1 MKLRLYIGGLVAFS
15 VLFSSCGKDSEKGE
29 SFEPHTY
36 NVSGKVEKGPFVSG
50 STITIQPMDSKLQ
63 VRGDFY
69 SSTIQDD
76 MGNFSF
82 GSKLFEA
89 PYAELTANGYFFNE
103 VEGELS
109 SGTLSLRALVDLSDK
124 TTVNVNVLTH
134 LKYQRVQRLVEGG
147 MSFKEANTQAQKEL
161 FTAFGLQRYE
171 DKDASSFSIIGGT
184 DESAVLIAISSLLIV
199 DRSEAALTEYLA
211 KLCKEFGDNG
221 AFTESTR
228 QQMKEDRNALAGQ
241 LSAVRNHVIDRY
253 EEIGLPVE
261 VKELAYFFDWD
272 NDGVAGNET
281 LQEGQTVTLET
292 TELQVPNQGGNYT
305 IKITS
310 PVPVYLEPL
319 ISEDDESYPPLISED
334 YFSTD
339 IYEGL
344 VDASVS
350 LEKSLE
356 NNVLTINVSP
366 LNSRTS
372 KEASVKVYDCMGNEV
387 GEVKIAQEGNPD
399 MPLPKLGES
408 GKTVVAS
415 FALELAKAFSQW
427 SLMEQYYHYNKEAN
441 LVPQYISPD
450 ATIISDIWNS
460 FYRANRMNLMF
471 KEAEAKQLGVYQSYF
486 DVWNAL
492 YYYYMVVA
500 WRDVPYVDSTDFG
513 VAGGSSISKTPQSEI
528 FSRLIKELQGAM
540 DNLEEKKNESLG
552 DANDFFFVSK
562 DVARIL
568 LADIYM
574 YQGNYRQAEPLL
586 AKVISGG
593 FYMLDSSNYN
603 QKETITDLY
612 NNGSGTET
620 ILAVRNDVMTR
631 SNISLG
637 IPSLVPLMTYT
648 DVLLSYAECLC
659 KNGSTSDAESQLN
672 KIVAAKGI
680 PLSGTTVLDKIKSAR
695 LQLSLYCDVN
705 FAFLKRTGFAKE
717 VYGVEDYRLLLPI
730 PQGDVIAG
738 GISQNT
744 GY

>member
-1 MKLRLYIGGLVAFS
+1 MKLRLYIGGLIAFS
-15 VLFSSCGKDSEKGE
+15 VLFSSCGKDSEEGE

-134 LKYQRVQRLVEGG
+134 LKYQRVQKLVEGG

-161 FTAFGLQRYE
+161 FTAFGLQKYE
-171 DKDASSFSIIGGT
+171 DKDASSLSIIGGT
-184 DESAVLIAISSLLIV
+184 DESAALIAISSLLIV

-228 QQMKEDRNALAGQ
+228 QQMEEDRNALAGQ

-253 EEIGLPVE
+253 EEIGLPIE

-319 ISEDDESYPPLISED
+319 ISEDDESYPPLISDD
-334 YFSTD
+334 YFSTN

-344 VDASVS
+344 ADASVS

-387 GEVKIAQEGNPD
+387 GEVKIVQEGNPD
-399 MPLPKLGES
+399 MPLPKLGET
-408 GKTVVAS
+408 GKTVVAG

-441 LVPQYISPD
+441 LVSQYISPD

-492 YYYYMVVA
+492 YYYMVVA
-500 WRDVPYVDSTDFG
+500 WGDVPYVDSTDFG
-513 VAGGSSISKTPQSEI
+513 VAGGSSIFKTSQSEI
-528 FSRLIKELQGAM
+528 FSRLIKELQEAM
-540 DNLEEKKNESLG
+540 DNLEEKKNESLR
-552 DANDFFFVSK
+552 DVNDFFFVSR

-574 YQGNYRQAEPLL
+574 YQGNYLQA
-586 AKVISGG
+586 
-593 FYMLDSSNYN
+593 
-603 QKETITDLY
+603 
-612 NNGSGTET
+612 
-620 ILAVRNDVMTR
+620 
-631 SNISLG
+631 
-637 IPSLVPLMTYT
+637 
-648 DVLLSYAECLC
+648 
-659 KNGSTSDAESQLN
+659 
-672 KIVAAKGI
+672 
-680 PLSGTTVLDKIKSAR
+680 
-695 LQLSLYCDVN
+695 
-705 FAFLKRTGFAKE
+705 
-717 VYGVEDYRLLLPI
+717 
-730 PQGDVIAG
+730 
-738 GISQNT
+738 
-744 GY
+744 

>member
-1 MKLRLYIGGLVAFS
+1 MKLRLYIGGLIAFS
-15 VLFSSCGKDSEKGE
+15 VLFSSCGKDSEEGE

-134 LKYQRVQRLVEGG
+134 LKYQRVQKLVEGG

-161 FTAFGLQRYE
+161 FTAFGLQKYE
-171 DKDASSFSIIGGT
+171 DKDASSLSIIGGT
-184 DESAVLIAISSLLIV
+184 DESAALIAISSLLIV

-228 QQMKEDRNALAGQ
+228 QQMEEDRNALAGQ

-253 EEIGLPVE
+253 EEIGLPIE

-319 ISEDDESYPPLISED
+319 ISEDDESYPPLISDD
-334 YFSTD
+334 YFSTN

-344 VDASVS
+344 ADASVS

-387 GEVKIAQEGNPD
+387 GEVKIVQEGNPD
-399 MPLPKLGES
+399 MPLPKLGET
-408 GKTVVAS
+408 GKTVVAG

-441 LVPQYISPD
+441 LVSQYISPD

-492 YYYYMVVA
+492 YYYMVVA
-500 WRDVPYVDSTDFG
+500 WEDVPYVDSTDFG
-513 VAGGSSISKTPQSEI
+513 VAGGSSIFKTSQSEI
-528 FSRLIKELQGAM
+528 FSRLIKELQEAM
-540 DNLEEKKNESLG
+540 DNLEEKKNESLR
-552 DANDFFFVSK
+552 DVNDFFFVSR

-574 YQGNYRQAEPLL
+574 YQGNYLQAESLL

-593 FYMLDSSNYN
+593 FYMLDSSN
-603 QKETITDLY
+603 
-612 NNGSGTET
+612 
-620 ILAVRNDVMTR
+620 
-631 SNISLG
+631 
-637 IPSLVPLMTYT
+637 
-648 DVLLSYAECLC
+648 
-659 KNGSTSDAESQLN
+659 
-672 KIVAAKGI
+672 
-680 PLSGTTVLDKIKSAR
+680 
-695 LQLSLYCDVN
+695 
-705 FAFLKRTGFAKE
+705 
-717 VYGVEDYRLLLPI
+717 
-730 PQGDVIAG
+730 
-738 GISQNT
+738 
-744 GY
+744 

>member
-1 MKLRLYIGGLVAFS
+1 M
-15 VLFSSCGKDSEKGE
+15 
-29 SFEPHTY
+29 
-36 NVSGKVEKGPFVSG
+36 
-50 STITIQPMDSKLQ
+50 
-63 VRGDFY
+63 
-69 SSTIQDD
+69 
-76 MGNFSF
+76 
-82 GSKLFEA
+82 
-89 PYAELTANGYFFNE
+89 
-103 VEGELS
+103 
-109 SGTLSLRALVDLSDK
+109 
-124 TTVNVNVLTH
+124 
-134 LKYQRVQRLVEGG
+134 
-147 MSFKEANTQAQKEL
+147 
-161 FTAFGLQRYE
+161 
-171 DKDASSFSIIGGT
+171 
-184 DESAVLIAISSLLIV
+184 IV

-228 QQMKEDRNALAGQ
+228 QQMKEGRNALAGQ

-253 EEIGLPVE
+253 EEIGLPIE

-387 GEVKIAQEGNPD
+387 GEVKITQEGNPD
-399 MPLPKLGES
+399 MPLPKLGET
-408 GKTVVAS
+408 GKTVVAG

-500 WRDVPYVDSTDFG
+500 WGDVPYVDSTDFG

-540 DNLEEKKNESLG
+540 DNLEEKKNESLR

-648 DVLLSYAECLC
+648 AVLLSYAECLC

-680 PLSGTTVLDKIKSAR
+680 PLSGTTVLDKIKNAR

-730 PQGDVIAG
+730 PQRDVIAG

>member
-1 MKLRLYIGGLVAFS
+1 MKLRLYIGGLIAFS
-15 VLFSSCGKDSEKGE
+15 VLFSSCGKDSEEGE

-134 LKYQRVQRLVEGG
+134 LKYQRVQKLVEGG

-161 FTAFGLQRYE
+161 FTAFGLQKYE
-171 DKDASSFSIIGGT
+171 DKDASSLSIIGGT
-184 DESAVLIAISSLLIV
+184 DESAALIAISSLLIV

-228 QQMKEDRNALAGQ
+228 QQMEEDRNALAGQ

-253 EEIGLPVE
+253 EEIGLPIE

-319 ISEDDESYPPLISED
+319 ISEDDESYPPLISDD
-334 YFSTD
+334 YFSTN

-344 VDASVS
+344 ADASVS

-387 GEVKIAQEGNPD
+387 GEVKIVQEGNPD
-399 MPLPKLGES
+399 MPLPKLGET
-408 GKTVVAS
+408 GKTVVAG

-441 LVPQYISPD
+441 LVSQYISPD

-492 YYYYMVVA
+492 YYYMVVA
-500 WRDVPYVDSTDFG
+500 WGDVPYVDSTDFG
-513 VAGGSSISKTPQSEI
+513 VAGGSSIFKTSQSEI
-528 FSRLIKELQGAM
+528 FSRLIKELQEAM
-540 DNLEEKKNESLG
+540 DNLEEKKNESLR
-552 DANDFFFVSK
+552 DVNDFFFV
-562 DVARIL
+562 
-568 LADIYM
+568 
-574 YQGNYRQAEPLL
+574 
-586 AKVISGG
+586 
-593 FYMLDSSNYN
+593 
-603 QKETITDLY
+603 
-612 NNGSGTET
+612 
-620 ILAVRNDVMTR
+620 VR
-631 SNISLG
+631 
-637 IPSLVPLMTYT
+637 
-648 DVLLSYAECLC
+648 
-659 KNGSTSDAESQLN
+659 
-672 KIVAAKGI
+672 
-680 PLSGTTVLDKIKSAR
+680 SA
-695 LQLSLYCDVN
+695 
-705 FAFLKRTGFAKE
+705 
-717 VYGVEDYRLLLPI
+717 
-730 PQGDVIAG
+730 
-738 GISQNT
+738 
-744 GY
+744 

>member
-1 MKLRLYIGGLVAFS
+1 MKLRLYIGGLIAFS
-15 VLFSSCGKDSEKGE
+15 VLFSSCGKDSEEGE

-134 LKYQRVQRLVEGG
+134 LKYQRVQKLVEGG

-161 FTAFGLQRYE
+161 FTAFGLQKYE
-171 DKDASSFSIIGGT
+171 DKDASSLSIIGGT
-184 DESAVLIAISSLLIV
+184 DESAALIAISSLLIV

-211 KLCKEFGDNG
+211 KLCKEFGDNA

-228 QQMKEDRNALAGQ
+228 QQMEEDRNALAGQ

-253 EEIGLPVE
+253 EEIGLPIE

-334 YFSTD
+334 YFSTN

-344 VDASVS
+344 ADASVS

-387 GEVKIAQEGNPD
+387 GEVKIVQEGNPD
-399 MPLPKLGES
+399 MPLPKLGET
-408 GKTVVAS
+408 GKTVVAG

-441 LVPQYISPD
+441 LVSQYISPD

-500 WRDVPYVDSTDFG
+500 WGDVPYVDSTDFG
-513 VAGGSSISKTPQSEI
+513 VAGGSSISKIPQSEI

-540 DNLEEKKNESLG
+540 DNLEEKKNESLR

-648 DVLLSYAECLC
+648 AVLLSYAECLC

-680 PLSGTTVLDKIKSAR
+680 PLSGTTVLDKIKNAR

-730 PQGDVIAG
+730 PQRDVIAG

>member
-1 MKLRLYIGGLVAFS
+1 
-15 VLFSSCGKDSEKGE
+15 
-29 SFEPHTY
+29 
-36 NVSGKVEKGPFVSG
+36 
-50 STITIQPMDSKLQ
+50 MDSKLQ

-184 DESAVLIAISSLLIV
+184 DESAALIAISSLLIV

-228 QQMKEDRNALAGQ
+228 QLMKEGRNTLAGQ

-253 EEIGLPVE
+253 EEIGLSVE

-387 GEVKIAQEGNPD
+387 GEVKITQEGNPD
-399 MPLPKLGES
+399 MPLPKLGET
-408 GKTVVAS
+408 GKTVVAG

-500 WRDVPYVDSTDFG
+500 WGDVPYVDSTDFG

-540 DNLEEKKNESLG
+540 DNLEEKKNESLR

-648 DVLLSYAECLC
+648 AVLLSYAECLC

-680 PLSGTTVLDKIKSAR
+680 PLSGTTVLDKIKNAR

-730 PQGDVIAG
+730 PQRDVIAG

>member
-1 MKLRLYIGGLVAFS
+1 
-15 VLFSSCGKDSEKGE
+15 
-29 SFEPHTY
+29 
-36 NVSGKVEKGPFVSG
+36 
-50 STITIQPMDSKLQ
+50 MDSKLQ

-253 EEIGLPVE
+253 EEIGLSVE

-372 KEASVKVYDCMGNEV
+372 KEASVKEYDCMGNEV
-387 GEVKIAQEGNPD
+387 GEVKITQEGNPD
-399 MPLPKLGES
+399 MPLPKLGET
-408 GKTVVAS
+408 GKTVVAG

-441 LVPQYISPD
+441 LVLQYISPD

-500 WRDVPYVDSTDFG
+500 WGDVPYVDSTDFG

-540 DNLEEKKNESLG
+540 DNLEEKKNESLR

-730 PQGDVIAG
+730 PQRDVIAG

>member
-1 MKLRLYIGGLVAFS
+1 MKLRLYIGGLIAFS
-15 VLFSSCGKDSEKGE
+15 VLFSSCGKDSEEGE

-36 NVSGKVEKGPFVSG
+36 NVSGKVEKGAFVSG

-134 LKYQRVQRLVEGG
+134 LKYQRVQKLVEGG

-161 FTAFGLQRYE
+161 FTAFGLQKYE
-171 DKDASSFSIIGGT
+171 DKDASSLSIIGGT
-184 DESAVLIAISSLLIV
+184 DESAALIAISSLLIV

-228 QQMKEDRNALAGQ
+228 QQMEEDRNALAGQ

-253 EEIGLPVE
+253 EEIGLPIE

-319 ISEDDESYPPLISED
+319 ISEDDESYPPLISDD
-334 YFSTD
+334 YFSTN

-344 VDASVS
+344 ADASVS

-387 GEVKIAQEGNPD
+387 GEVKIVQEGNPD
-399 MPLPKLGES
+399 MPLPKLGET
-408 GKTVVAS
+408 GKTVVAG

-441 LVPQYISPD
+441 LVSQYISPD

-492 YYYYMVVA
+492 YYYMVVA
-500 WRDVPYVDSTDFG
+500 WGDVPYVDSTDFG
-513 VAGGSSISKTPQSEI
+513 VAGGSSIFKTSQSEI
-528 FSRLIKELQGAM
+528 FSRLIKELQEAM
-540 DNLEEKKNESLG
+540 DNLEEKKNESLR
-552 DANDFFFVSK
+552 DVNDFFFVSR

-574 YQGNYRQAEPLL
+574 YQGNYLQAESLL

-593 FYMLDSSNYN
+593 FYMLDSSNY
-603 QKETITDLY
+603 
-612 NNGSGTET
+612 GSAGF
-620 ILAVRNDVMTR
+620 
-631 SNISLG
+631 S
-637 IPSLVPLMTYT
+637 
-648 DVLLSYAECLC
+648 
-659 KNGSTSDAESQLN
+659 
-672 KIVAAKGI
+672 
-680 PLSGTTVLDKIKSAR
+680 
-695 LQLSLYCDVN
+695 VN
-705 FAFLKRTGFAKE
+705 
-717 VYGVEDYRLLLPI
+717 
-730 PQGDVIAG
+730 
-738 GISQNT
+738 
-744 GY
+744 

>member
-1 MKLRLYIGGLVAFS
+1 MKLRLYIGGLIAFS
-15 VLFSSCGKDSEKGE
+15 VLFSSCGKDSEEGE

-134 LKYQRVQRLVEGG
+134 LKYQRVQKLVEGG

-161 FTAFGLQRYE
+161 FTAFGLQKYE
-171 DKDASSFSIIGGT
+171 DKDASSLSIIGGT
-184 DESAVLIAISSLLIV
+184 DESAALIAISSLLIV

-228 QQMKEDRNALAGQ
+228 QQMEEDRNALAGQ

-253 EEIGLPVE
+253 EEIGLPIE

-319 ISEDDESYPPLISED
+319 ISEDDESYPPLISDD
-334 YFSTD
+334 YFSTN

-344 VDASVS
+344 ADASVS

-387 GEVKIAQEGNPD
+387 GEVKIVQEGNPD
-399 MPLPKLGES
+399 MPLPKLGET
-408 GKTVVAS
+408 GKTVVAG

-441 LVPQYISPD
+441 LVSQYISPD

-492 YYYYMVVA
+492 YYYMVVA
-500 WRDVPYVDSTDFG
+500 WGDVPYVDSTDFG
-513 VAGGSSISKTPQSEI
+513 VAGGSSIFKTSQSEI
-528 FSRLIKELQGAM
+528 FSRLIKELQEAM
-540 DNLEEKKNESLG
+540 DNLEEKKNESLR
-552 DANDFFFVSK
+552 DVNDFFFVY
-562 DVARIL
+562 ARH
-568 LADIYM
+568 
-574 YQGNYRQAEPLL
+574 EH
-586 AKVISGG
+586 
-593 FYMLDSSNYN
+593 
-603 QKETITDLY
+603 
-612 NNGSGTET
+612 
-620 ILAVRNDVMTR
+620 
-631 SNISLG
+631 
-637 IPSLVPLMTYT
+637 
-648 DVLLSYAECLC
+648 CL
-659 KNGSTSDAESQLN
+659 
-672 KIVAAKGI
+672 
-680 PLSGTTVLDKIKSAR
+680 
-695 LQLSLYCDVN
+695 
-705 FAFLKRTGFAKE
+705 TGASPE
-717 VYGVEDYRLLLPI
+717 
-730 PQGDVIAG
+730 
-738 GISQNT
+738 
-744 GY
+744 

>member
-1 MKLRLYIGGLVAFS
+1 MKLRLYIGGLIAFS
-15 VLFSSCGKDSEKGE
+15 VLFSSCGKDSEEGE

-134 LKYQRVQRLVEGG
+134 LKYQRVQKLVEGG

-161 FTAFGLQRYE
+161 FTAFGLQKYE
-171 DKDASSFSIIGGT
+171 DKDASSLSIIGGT
-184 DESAVLIAISSLLIV
+184 DESAALIAISSLLIV

-228 QQMKEDRNALAGQ
+228 QQMEEDRNALAGQ

-253 EEIGLPVE
+253 EEIGLPIE

-319 ISEDDESYPPLISED
+319 ISEDDESYPPLISDD
-334 YFSTD
+334 YFSTN

-344 VDASVS
+344 ADASVS

-387 GEVKIAQEGNPD
+387 GEVKIVQEGNPD
-399 MPLPKLGES
+399 MPLPKLGET
-408 GKTVVAS
+408 GKTVVAG

-441 LVPQYISPD
+441 LVSQYISPD

-500 WRDVPYVDSTDFG
+500 WEDVPYVDSTDFG
-513 VAGGSSISKTPQSEI
+513 VAGGSSIFKTSQSEI
-528 FSRLIKELQGAM
+528 FSRLIKELQEAM
-540 DNLEEKKNESLG
+540 DNLEEKKNESLR
-552 DANDFFFVSK
+552 DVNDFFFVSR

-574 YQGNYRQAEPLL
+574 YQGNYLQAESLL

-620 ILAVRNDVMTR
+620 ILAVRNGVMTR

-637 IPSLVPLMTYT
+637 VPSLVPLMTYT

-659 KNGSTSDAESQLN
+659 KNGRTSDAEIQLN
-672 KIVAAKGI
+672 KLVTAKELQ
-680 PLSGTTVLDKIKSAR
+680 LSGVTVLDKIKSAR
-695 LQLSLYCDVN
+695 LQLTLYCDVN
-705 FAFLKRTGFAKE
+705 FAFLKRTGLAKE
-717 VYGVEDYRLLLPI
+717 VYGVENYRLLLPI
-730 PQGDVIAG
+730 PQRDVIAG

>member
-1 MKLRLYIGGLVAFS
+1 M
-15 VLFSSCGKDSEKGE
+15 
-29 SFEPHTY
+29 
-36 NVSGKVEKGPFVSG
+36 SG

-184 DESAVLIAISSLLIV
+184 DESAALIAISSLLIV

-228 QQMKEDRNALAGQ
+228 QQMKEGRNALAGQ

-253 EEIGLPVE
+253 EEIGLPIE

-292 TELQVPNQGGNYT
+292 TKLQVPNQGGNYT

-387 GEVKIAQEGNPD
+387 GEVKITQEGNPD
-399 MPLPKLGES
+399 MPLPKLGET
-408 GKTVVAS
+408 GKTVVAG

-500 WRDVPYVDSTDFG
+500 WGDVPYVDSTDFG

-540 DNLEEKKNESLG
+540 DNLEEKKNESLR

-648 DVLLSYAECLC
+648 AVLLSYAECLC

-680 PLSGTTVLDKIKSAR
+680 PLSGTTVLDKIKNAR

-730 PQGDVIAG
+730 PQRDVIAG

>member
-1 MKLRLYIGGLVAFS
+1 MKLRLYIGGLIAFS
-15 VLFSSCGKDSEKGE
+15 VLFSSCGKDSEEGE

-134 LKYQRVQRLVEGG
+134 LKYQRVQKLVEGG

-161 FTAFGLQRYE
+161 FTAFGLQKYE
-171 DKDASSFSIIGGT
+171 DKDASSLSIIGGT
-184 DESAVLIAISSLLIV
+184 DESAALIAISSLLIV

-228 QQMKEDRNALAGQ
+228 QQMEEDRNAL
-241 LSAVRNHVIDRY
+241 
-253 EEIGLPVE
+253 
-261 VKELAYFFDWD
+261 
-272 NDGVAGNET
+272 
-281 LQEGQTVTLET
+281 
-292 TELQVPNQGGNYT
+292 
-305 IKITS
+305 
-310 PVPVYLEPL
+310 
-319 ISEDDESYPPLISED
+319 
-334 YFSTD
+334 
-339 IYEGL
+339 
-344 VDASVS
+344 
-350 LEKSLE
+350 
-356 NNVLTINVSP
+356 
-366 LNSRTS
+366 
-372 KEASVKVYDCMGNEV
+372 
-387 GEVKIAQEGNPD
+387 PD
-399 MPLPKLGES
+399 MPLPKLGET
-408 GKTVVAS
+408 GKTVVAG

-441 LVPQYISPD
+441 LVSQYISPD

-500 WRDVPYVDSTDFG
+500 WGDVPYVDSTDFG
-513 VAGGSSISKTPQSEI
+513 VAGGSSIFKTSQSEI
-528 FSRLIKELQGAM
+528 FSRLIKELQEAM
-540 DNLEEKKNESLG
+540 DNLEEKKNESLR
-552 DANDFFFVSK
+552 DVNDFFFVSR

-574 YQGNYRQAEPLL
+574 YQGNYLQAESLL

-620 ILAVRNDVMTR
+620 ILAVRNGVMTR

-637 IPSLVPLMTYT
+637 VPSLVPLMTYT

-659 KNGSTSDAESQLN
+659 KNGRTSDAEIQLN
-672 KIVAAKGI
+672 KLVTAKELQ
-680 PLSGTTVLDKIKSAR
+680 LSGVTVLDKIKSAR
-695 LQLSLYCDVN
+695 LQLTLYCDVN
-705 FAFLKRTGFAKE
+705 FAFLKRTGLAKE
-717 VYGVEDYRLLLPI
+717 VYGVENYRLLLPI
-730 PQGDVIAG
+730 PQRDVIAG

>member
-1 MKLRLYIGGLVAFS
+1 MKLRLYIGGLIAFS
-15 VLFSSCGKDSEKGE
+15 VLFSSCGKDSEEGE

-134 LKYQRVQRLVEGG
+134 LKYQRVQKLVEGG

-161 FTAFGLQRYE
+161 FTAFGLQKYE
-171 DKDASSFSIIGGT
+171 DKDASSLSIIGGT
-184 DESAVLIAISSLLIV
+184 DESAALIAISSLLIV

-228 QQMKEDRNALAGQ
+228 QQMEEDRNALAGQ

-253 EEIGLPVE
+253 EEIGLPIE

-319 ISEDDESYPPLISED
+319 ISEDDESYPPLISDD
-334 YFSTD
+334 YFSTN

-344 VDASVS
+344 ADASVS

-387 GEVKIAQEGNPD
+387 GEVKIVQEGNPD
-399 MPLPKLGES
+399 MPLPKLGET
-408 GKTVVAS
+408 GKTVVAG

-441 LVPQYISPD
+441 LVSQYISPD

-492 YYYYMVVA
+492 YYYMVVA
-500 WRDVPYVDSTDFG
+500 WGDVPYVDSTDFG
-513 VAGGSSISKTPQSEI
+513 VAGGSSIFKTSQSEI
-528 FSRLIKELQGAM
+528 FSRLIKELQEAM
-540 DNLEEKKNESLG
+540 DNLEEKKNESLR
-552 DANDFFFVSK
+552 DVNDFFFVSR

-574 YQGNYRQAEPLL
+574 YQGNYLQAESLL

-620 ILAVRNDVMTR
+620 ILAVRNGVMTR

-637 IPSLVPLMTYT
+637 VPSLVPLMTYT

-659 KNGSTSDAESQLN
+659 KN
-672 KIVAAKGI
+672 
-680 PLSGTTVLDKIKSAR
+680 
-695 LQLSLYCDVN
+695 
-705 FAFLKRTGFAKE
+705 
-717 VYGVEDYRLLLPI
+717 YG
-730 PQGDVIAG
+730 A
-738 GISQNT
+738 
-744 GY
+744 

>member
-1 MKLRLYIGGLVAFS
+1 MKLRLYIGGLIAFS
-15 VLFSSCGKDSEKGE
+15 VLFSSCGKDSEEGE

-134 LKYQRVQRLVEGG
+134 LKYQRVQKLVEGG

-161 FTAFGLQRYE
+161 FTAFGLQKYE
-171 DKDASSFSIIGGT
+171 DKDASSLSIIGGT
-184 DESAVLIAISSLLIV
+184 DESAALIAISSLLIV

-211 KLCKEFGDNG
+211 KLCKEFGDNA

-228 QQMKEDRNALAGQ
+228 QQMEEDRNALAGQ

-253 EEIGLPVE
+253 EEIGLPIE

-334 YFSTD
+334 YFSTN

-344 VDASVS
+344 ADASVS

-387 GEVKIAQEGNPD
+387 GEVKIVQEGNPD
-399 MPLPKLGES
+399 MPLPKLGET
-408 GKTVVAS
+408 GKTVVAG

-441 LVPQYISPD
+441 LVSQYISPD

-500 WRDVPYVDSTDFG
+500 WGDVPYVDSTDFG

-540 DNLEEKKNESLG
+540 DNLEEKKNESLR

-648 DVLLSYAECLC
+648 AILLSYAECLC

-680 PLSGTTVLDKIKSAR
+680 PLSGTTVLDKIKNAR

-730 PQGDVIAG
+730 PQRDVIAG

>member
-171 DKDASSFSIIGGT
+171 DKDASSFSIIGCP

-253 EEIGLPVE
+253 EEIGLSVE

-387 GEVKIAQEGNPD
+387 GEVKITQEGNPD
-399 MPLPKLGES
+399 MPLPKLGET
-408 GKTVVAS
+408 GKTVVAG

-441 LVPQYISPD
+441 LVLQYISPD

-500 WRDVPYVDSTDFG
+500 WGDVPYVDSTDFG

-648 DVLLSYAECLC
+648 DVLLSYAECLS

>member
-1 MKLRLYIGGLVAFS
+1 MPSSSITEES
-15 VLFSSCGKDSEKGE
+15 VF
-29 SFEPHTY
+29 
-36 NVSGKVEKGPFVSG
+36 
-50 STITIQPMDSKLQ
+50 
-63 VRGDFY
+63 
-69 SSTIQDD
+69 
-76 MGNFSF
+76 
-82 GSKLFEA
+82 
-89 PYAELTANGYFFNE
+89 
-103 VEGELS
+103 
-109 SGTLSLRALVDLSDK
+109 
-124 TTVNVNVLTH
+124 TT
-134 LKYQRVQRLVEGG
+134 
-147 MSFKEANTQAQKEL
+147 
-161 FTAFGLQRYE
+161 
-171 DKDASSFSIIGGT
+171 
-184 DESAVLIAISSLLIV
+184 
-199 DRSEAALTEYLA
+199 
-211 KLCKEFGDNG
+211 
-221 AFTESTR
+221 
-228 QQMKEDRNALAGQ
+228 
-241 LSAVRNHVIDRY
+241 
-253 EEIGLPVE
+253 
-261 VKELAYFFDWD
+261 
-272 NDGVAGNET
+272 
-281 LQEGQTVTLET
+281 
-292 TELQVPNQGGNYT
+292 
-305 IKITS
+305 
-310 PVPVYLEPL
+310 
-319 ISEDDESYPPLISED
+319 
-334 YFSTD
+334 
-339 IYEGL
+339 IYENQM
-344 VDASVS
+344 DASVS

-408 GKTVVAS
+408 GKAVVAS

-500 WRDVPYVDSTDFG
+500 WGDVPYVDSTDFG
-513 VAGGSSISKTPQSEI
+513 VTGGSSISKTSQSEI

-648 DVLLSYAECLC
+648 DVLLSYAECLS

>member
-1 MKLRLYIGGLVAFS
+1 MKLRLYIGGLIAFS
-15 VLFSSCGKDSEKGE
+15 VLFSSCGKDSEEGE

-134 LKYQRVQRLVEGG
+134 LKYQRVQKLVEGG

-161 FTAFGLQRYE
+161 FTAFGLQKYE
-171 DKDASSFSIIGGT
+171 DKDASSLSIIGGT
-184 DESAVLIAISSLLIV
+184 DESAALIAISSLLIV

-228 QQMKEDRNALAGQ
+228 QQMEEDRNALAGQ

-253 EEIGLPVE
+253 EEIGLPIE

-319 ISEDDESYPPLISED
+319 ISEDDESYPPLISDD
-334 YFSTD
+334 YFSTN

-344 VDASVS
+344 ADASVS

-387 GEVKIAQEGNPD
+387 GEVKIVQEGNPD
-399 MPLPKLGES
+399 MPLPKLGET
-408 GKTVVAS
+408 GKTVVAG

-441 LVPQYISPD
+441 LVSQYISPD

-492 YYYYMVVA
+492 YYYMVVA
-500 WRDVPYVDSTDFG
+500 WGDVPYVDSTDFG
-513 VAGGSSISKTPQSEI
+513 VAGGSSIFKTSQSEI
-528 FSRLIKELQGAM
+528 FSRLIKELQEAM
-540 DNLEEKKNESLG
+540 DNLEEKKNESLR
-552 DANDFFFVSK
+552 DVNDFFFVSR

-574 YQGNYRQAEPLL
+574 YQGNYLQAESLL

-620 ILAVRNDVMTR
+620 ILAVRNGVMTR

-637 IPSLVPLMTYT
+637 VPSLVPLMTYT

-659 KNGSTSDAESQLN
+659 KNGRMSDAEIQLN
-672 KIVAAKGI
+672 KLVTAKELQ
-680 PLSGTTVLDKIKSAR
+680 LSGVTVLDKIKSAR
-695 LQLSLYCDVN
+695 LQLTLYCDVN
-705 FAFLKRTGFAKE
+705 FAFLKRTGLAKE
-717 VYGVEDYRLLLPI
+717 VYGVENYRLLLPI
-730 PQGDVIAG
+730 PQRDVIAG

>member
-1 MKLRLYIGGLVAFS
+1 M
-15 VLFSSCGKDSEKGE
+15 
-29 SFEPHTY
+29 
-36 NVSGKVEKGPFVSG
+36 
-50 STITIQPMDSKLQ
+50 
-63 VRGDFY
+63 
-69 SSTIQDD
+69 
-76 MGNFSF
+76 
-82 GSKLFEA
+82 
-89 PYAELTANGYFFNE
+89 
-103 VEGELS
+103 
-109 SGTLSLRALVDLSDK
+109 
-124 TTVNVNVLTH
+124 
-134 LKYQRVQRLVEGG
+134 
-147 MSFKEANTQAQKEL
+147 
-161 FTAFGLQRYE
+161 
-171 DKDASSFSIIGGT
+171 
-184 DESAVLIAISSLLIV
+184 
-199 DRSEAALTEYLA
+199 
-211 KLCKEFGDNG
+211 
-221 AFTESTR
+221 
-228 QQMKEDRNALAGQ
+228 
-241 LSAVRNHVIDRY
+241 
-253 EEIGLPVE
+253 
-261 VKELAYFFDWD
+261 KELAYFFDWD

-387 GEVKIAQEGNPD
+387 GEVKITQEGNPD
-399 MPLPKLGES
+399 MPLPKLGET
-408 GKTVVAS
+408 GKTVVAG

-500 WRDVPYVDSTDFG
+500 WGDVPYVDSTDFG

-540 DNLEEKKNESLG
+540 DNLEEKKNESLR

-648 DVLLSYAECLC
+648 AVLLSYAECLC

-680 PLSGTTVLDKIKSAR
+680 PLSGTTVLDKIKNAR

-730 PQGDVIAG
+730 PQRDVIAG

>member
-1 MKLRLYIGGLVAFS
+1 MKLRLYIGGLIAFS
-15 VLFSSCGKDSEKGE
+15 VLFSSCGKDSEEGE

-134 LKYQRVQRLVEGG
+134 LKYQRVQKLVEGG

-161 FTAFGLQRYE
+161 FTAFGLQKYE
-171 DKDASSFSIIGGT
+171 DKDASSLSIIGGT
-184 DESAVLIAISSLLIV
+184 DESAALIAISSLLIV

-228 QQMKEDRNALAGQ
+228 QQMEEDRNALAGQ

-253 EEIGLPVE
+253 EEIGLPIE

-319 ISEDDESYPPLISED
+319 ISEDDESYPPLISDD
-334 YFSTD
+334 YFSTN

-344 VDASVS
+344 ADASVS

-387 GEVKIAQEGNPD
+387 GEVKIVQEGNPD
-399 MPLPKLGES
+399 MPLPKLGET
-408 GKTVVAS
+408 GKTVVAG

-441 LVPQYISPD
+441 LVSQYISPD

-492 YYYYMVVA
+492 YYYMVVA
-500 WRDVPYVDSTDFG
+500 WGDVPYVDSTDFG
-513 VAGGSSISKTPQSEI
+513 VAGGSSIFKTSQSEI
-528 FSRLIKELQGAM
+528 FSRLIKELQEAM
-540 DNLEEKKNESLG
+540 DNLEEKKNESLR
-552 DANDFFFVSK
+552 DVNDFFFVSR

-574 YQGNYRQAEPLL
+574 YQGNYLQAESLL

-620 ILAVRNDVMTR
+620 ILAVRNGVMTR

-637 IPSLVPLMTYT
+637 VPSLVPLMA
-648 DVLLSYAECLC
+648 S
-659 KNGSTSDAESQLN
+659 
-672 KIVAAKGI
+672 
-680 PLSGTTVLDKIKSAR
+680 R
-695 LQLSLYCDVN
+695 
-705 FAFLKRTGFAKE
+705 
-717 VYGVEDYRLLLPI
+717 
-730 PQGDVIAG
+730 
-738 GISQNT
+738 
-744 GY
+744 

>member
-1 MKLRLYIGGLVAFS
+1 M
-15 VLFSSCGKDSEKGE
+15 
-29 SFEPHTY
+29 
-36 NVSGKVEKGPFVSG
+36 
-50 STITIQPMDSKLQ
+50 
-63 VRGDFY
+63 
-69 SSTIQDD
+69 
-76 MGNFSF
+76 
-82 GSKLFEA
+82 
-89 PYAELTANGYFFNE
+89 
-103 VEGELS
+103 
-109 SGTLSLRALVDLSDK
+109 VDLSDK

-147 MSFKEANTQAQKEL
+147 MSFKEANTEAQKEL

-184 DESAVLIAISSLLIV
+184 DESAALIAISSLLIV

-228 QQMKEDRNALAGQ
+228 QQMKEGRNALAGQ

-253 EEIGLPVE
+253 EEIGLPIE

-292 TELQVPNQGGNYT
+292 TKLQVPNQGGNYT

-387 GEVKIAQEGNPD
+387 GEVKITQEGNPD
-399 MPLPKLGES
+399 MPLPKLGET
-408 GKTVVAS
+408 GKTVVAG

-500 WRDVPYVDSTDFG
+500 WGDVPYVDSTDFG

-540 DNLEEKKNESLG
+540 DNLEEKKNESLR

-648 DVLLSYAECLC
+648 AVLLSYAECLC

-680 PLSGTTVLDKIKSAR
+680 PLSGTTVLDKIKNAR
-695 LQLSLYCDVN
+695 LQLSLYCDEIGRASCRERV
-705 FAFLKRTGFAKE
+705 
-717 VYGVEDYRLLLPI
+717 
-730 PQGDVIAG
+730 
-738 GISQNT
+738 
-744 GY
+744 

>member
-1 MKLRLYIGGLVAFS
+1 MKLRLYIGGLIAFS
-15 VLFSSCGKDSEKGE
+15 VLFSSCGKDSEEGE

-134 LKYQRVQRLVEGG
+134 LKYQRVQKLVEGG

-161 FTAFGLQRYE
+161 FTAFGLQKYE
-171 DKDASSFSIIGGT
+171 DKDASSLSIIGGT
-184 DESAVLIAISSLLIV
+184 DESAALIAISSLLIV

-228 QQMKEDRNALAGQ
+228 QQMEEDRNALAGQ

-253 EEIGLPVE
+253 EEIGLPIE

-319 ISEDDESYPPLISED
+319 ISEDDESYPPLISDD
-334 YFSTD
+334 YFSTN

-344 VDASVS
+344 ADASVS

-387 GEVKIAQEGNPD
+387 GEVKIVQEGNPD
-399 MPLPKLGES
+399 MPLPKLGET
-408 GKTVVAS
+408 GKTVVAG

-441 LVPQYISPD
+441 LVSQYISPD

-492 YYYYMVVA
+492 YYYMVVA
-500 WRDVPYVDSTDFG
+500 WGDVPYVDSTDFG
-513 VAGGSSISKTPQSEI
+513 VAGGSSIFKTSQSEI
-528 FSRLIKELQGAM
+528 FSRLIKELQEAM
-540 DNLEEKKNESLG
+540 DNLEEKKNESLR
-552 DANDFFFVSK
+552 DVNDFFFVSR

-574 YQGNYRQAEPLL
+574 YQGNYLQAESLL

-593 FYMLDSSNYN
+593 FYMLDSSNY
-603 QKETITDLY
+603 
-612 NNGSGTET
+612 GSAGF
-620 ILAVRNDVMTR
+620 
-631 SNISLG
+631 S
-637 IPSLVPLMTYT
+637 
-648 DVLLSYAECLC
+648 
-659 KNGSTSDAESQLN
+659 
-672 KIVAAKGI
+672 
-680 PLSGTTVLDKIKSAR
+680 
-695 LQLSLYCDVN
+695 VN
-705 FAFLKRTGFAKE
+705 
-717 VYGVEDYRLLLPI
+717 
-730 PQGDVIAG
+730 
-738 GISQNT
+738 
-744 GY
+744 

>member
-427 SLMEQYYHYNKEAN
+427 SLMEQYYHYH
-441 LVPQYISPD
+441 
-450 ATIISDIWNS
+450 
-460 FYRANRMNLMF
+460 
-471 KEAEAKQLGVYQSYF
+471 
-486 DVWNAL
+486 
-492 YYYYMVVA
+492 
-500 WRDVPYVDSTDFG
+500 
-513 VAGGSSISKTPQSEI
+513 
-528 FSRLIKELQGAM
+528 
-540 DNLEEKKNESLG
+540 
-552 DANDFFFVSK
+552 
-562 DVARIL
+562 
-568 LADIYM
+568 
-574 YQGNYRQAEPLL
+574 
-586 AKVISGG
+586 
-593 FYMLDSSNYN
+593 
-603 QKETITDLY
+603 
-612 NNGSGTET
+612 
-620 ILAVRNDVMTR
+620 
-631 SNISLG
+631 
-637 IPSLVPLMTYT
+637 
-648 DVLLSYAECLC
+648 
-659 KNGSTSDAESQLN
+659 
-672 KIVAAKGI
+672 
-680 PLSGTTVLDKIKSAR
+680 
-695 LQLSLYCDVN
+695 
-705 FAFLKRTGFAKE
+705 
-717 VYGVEDYRLLLPI
+717 
-730 PQGDVIAG
+730 
-738 GISQNT
+738 
-744 GY
+744 

>member
-1 MKLRLYIGGLVAFS
+1 MKLRLYIGGLIAFS
-15 VLFSSCGKDSEKGE
+15 VLFSSCGKDSEEGE

-134 LKYQRVQRLVEGG
+134 LKYQRVQKLVEGG

-161 FTAFGLQRYE
+161 FTAFGLQKYE
-171 DKDASSFSIIGGT
+171 DKDASSLSIIGGT
-184 DESAVLIAISSLLIV
+184 DESAALIAISSLLIV

-228 QQMKEDRNALAGQ
+228 QQMEEDRNALAGQ

-253 EEIGLPVE
+253 EEIGLPIE

-319 ISEDDESYPPLISED
+319 ISEDDESYPPLISDD
-334 YFSTD
+334 YFSTN

-344 VDASVS
+344 ADASVS

-387 GEVKIAQEGNPD
+387 GEVKIVQEGNPD
-399 MPLPKLGES
+399 MPLPKLGET
-408 GKTVVAS
+408 GKTVVAG

-441 LVPQYISPD
+441 LVSQYISPD

-492 YYYYMVVA
+492 YYYMVVA
-500 WRDVPYVDSTDFG
+500 WGDVPYVDSTDFG
-513 VAGGSSISKTPQSEI
+513 VAGGSSIFKTSQSEI
-528 FSRLIKELQGAM
+528 FSRLIKELQEAM
-540 DNLEEKKNESLG
+540 DNLEEKKNESLR
-552 DANDFFFVSK
+552 DVNDFFFVSR

-574 YQGNYRQAEPLL
+574 YQGNYLQAESLL

-620 ILAVRNDVMTR
+620 ILAVRNGVMTR

-637 IPSLVPLMTYT
+637 VPSLVPLMTYT
-648 DVLLSYAECLC
+648 DVLLSL
-659 KNGSTSDAESQLN
+659 
-672 KIVAAKGI
+672 IH
-680 PLSGTTVLDKIKSAR
+680 
-695 LQLSLYCDVN
+695 
-705 FAFLKRTGFAKE
+705 
-717 VYGVEDYRLLLPI
+717 
-730 PQGDVIAG
+730 
-738 GISQNT
+738 ISEPT
-744 GY
+744 RP